1 MNAVDLYVGERRL
14 DLFKDE
20 DISIS
25 LNVQNINQLDKVFT
39 DFTQTFTVPATARN
53 NELLG
58 QYYNADIDV
67 ARVIITSPTGVS
79 PLEAAVTAYDARV
92 EADGGTVEGCL
103 RAELAA
109 LGVSDAIPTRTTTET
124 APDWRLRPDARIEV
138 NQMPFREGVFQMEN
152 VQMQNGEPYA
162 YALSFFGHLVNLT
175 DLFGDDYLYDL
186 DLSAQDHTYDSATI
200 LSGFNQDS
208 LGDVFYPLMS
218 PKTNWHYN
226 SSHTDHSS
234 TDIAHHSGGGG
245 NTYGVDFYELKPA
258 LKVLTIIDAIAAK
271 YGVTF
276 SGDFLTQAPIEKL
289 YLWLHRYE
297 GWMYQG
303 QEGTAP
309 WALVNFNSATGSFD
323 TATDS
328 WTVSAAEAGLTE
340 FAYSV
345 DNIAGSLSYQVAIFV
360 NGKEESVSQHNGNV
374 TGSLASPQA
383 DLRLYTGDV
392 VQLYI
397 KSTLGGGF
405 NYRVFDFEAQ
415 LFGGS
420 SAHFNADQTLFATY
434 SQIVDISALMPE
446 MKVTDFL
453 STLVKMHNLVVT
465 PITATSFNLQSLDDW
480 YDDGTSQTE
489 SLDITEYTINRP
501 PLYRRLNFKYQD
513 TEQIL
518 GKQYRELF
526 GQGFGDLKADFDFSG
541 EDFTIEVGAECPLF
555 ERLSDLADD
564 SLTNVLVYKSIT
576 SEANEDGTYNP
587 YLGAPIFVYAE
598 FSIDISANTIAF
610 FDDSGGHEEIDTIW
624 YTNTS
629 SSQSVGASKTL
640 AFGASIDP
648 FHLQSIN
655 ASLYQEYW
663 QDYITDLYDK
673 SRRMVQVKAIL
684 PVGHL
689 IKLQLNDSVIWGNDK
704 YTINTADVNVTTGE
718 VTFELLNQV

>member
-1 MNAVDLYVGERRL
+1 MNAVDLYVGKRRL

-109 LGVSDAIPTRTTTET
+109 LGVSDAIPTRTSTET

-175 DLFGDDYLYDL
+175 DLFGDEYLYDL
-186 DLSAQDHTYDSATI
+186 DLSASDHAYDSATI
-200 LSGFNQDS
+200 DQGFSQDS

-218 PKTNWHYN
+218 PKSNWYYN
-226 SSHTDHSS
+226 SAAGDHAATNIAFHTGYVH
-234 TDIAHHSGGGG
+234 
-245 NTYGVDFYELKPA
+245 GVNFYELKPA
-258 LKVLTIIDAIAAK
+258 LKVLSIITAIGVK
-271 YGVTF
+271 YGITF

-297 GWMYQG
+297 GFMYQG

-309 WALVNFNSATGSFD
+309 WELVNFNSATGSFD

-328 WTVSAAEAGLTE
+328 WTVSAAEAGLTA

-345 DNIAGSLSYQVAIFV
+345 DNIAGLLSYQVGIFV
-360 NGKEESVSQHNGNV
+360 NGSEEVVIQHNGDV
-374 TGSLASPQA
+374 TGSLASPVA
-383 DLRLYTGDV
+383 DIKLYTGDV

-420 SAHFNADQTLFATY
+420 SAHFNADQTLYATY

-501 PLYRRLNFKYQD
+501 PLYRRLNFKYQA

-518 GKQYRELF
+518 GQEYARLF

-555 ERLSDLADD
+555 EKLTDLNT
-564 SLTNVLVYKSIT
+564 STLTNVLPYKSIT
-576 SEANEDGTYNP
+576 SEASEDGTYNP
-587 YLGAPIFVYAE
+587 YLGAPVFVYAE
-598 FSIDISANTIAF
+598 FSIDITANPISF
-610 FDDSGGHEEIDTIW
+610 VDDAGAENQVNTIW

-629 SSQSVGASKTL
+629 SSQSVGTSKTL
-640 AFGASIDP
+640 AFGARMDP
-648 FHLQSIN
+648 YQLQSIN

>member
-1 MNAVDLYVGERRL
+1 MNAVDLYVGKRRL

-53 NELLG
+53 NEILG

-67 ARVIITSPTGVS
+67 ARVIITTPTGVS
-79 PLEAAVTAYDARV
+79 PLDAAVTAYDSRV
-92 EADGGTVEGCL
+92 DADGGTTEGCL
-103 RAELAA
+103 RSELLA
-109 LGVSDAIPTRTTTET
+109 LGLSDVIPTRTSTET

-138 NQMPFREGVFQMEN
+138 NQIPFREGVLQMEN

-162 YALSFFGHLVNLT
+162 YALAFYGHLVNLT
-175 DLFGDDYLYDL
+175 DLFGEDYLYDL

-218 PKTNWHYN
+218 PKNNWYYN
-226 SSHTDHSS
+226 S
-234 TDIAHHSGGGG
+234 HSGDHAATNIAYHSGHVH
-245 NTYGVDFYELKPA
+245 GVNFYELKPA
-258 LKVLTIIDAIAAK
+258 LKVLTIIDAIATK
-271 YGVTF
+271 YGITF

-289 YLWLHRYE
+289 FLWLHRYE

-303 QEGTAP
+303 QEGTAN
-309 WALVNFNSATGSFD
+309 WDLVNFNSATGSFD

-328 WTVSAAEAGLTE
+328 WTVSASEAGLTE

-345 DNIAGSLSYQVAIFV
+345 DNISGSFDYQIGIFV
-360 NGKEESVSQHNGNV
+360 NGAEAAIVQESGNV
-374 TGSLASPQA
+374 TGSLSSPQA
-383 DLRLYTGDV
+383 DITLYTGDV
-392 VQLYI
+392 VTMKI
-397 KSTLGGGF
+397 KPVTGGTF
-405 NYRVFDFEAQ
+405 SYRVFDFEAQ
-415 LFGGS
+415 LSGGS
-420 SAHFNADQTLFATY
+420 SAHFNADQTLASAYTRN
-434 SQIVDISALMPE
+434 VNISALMPE
-446 MKVTDFL
+446 MKVVDFM
-453 STLVKMHNLVVT
+453 STLVKMHNLVIT

-480 YDDGTSQTE
+480 YDDGTAS
-489 SLDITEYTINRP
+489 SKDIDITEHTINRP
-501 PLYRRLNFKYQD
+501 PLYKRLNFKYQD

-526 GQGFGDLKADFDFSG
+526 GQGYGSLQADFAFDG
-541 EDFTIEVGAECPLF
+541 GDFTIEVGAECPLF
-555 ERLSDLADD
+555 ERLTDTNTST
-564 SLTNVLVYKSIT
+564 LTSVLPYKSIT

-598 FSIDISANTIAF
+598 FSIDLSANTISF
-610 FDDSGGHEEIDTIW
+610 VDDTGSENEVNEIW

-629 SSQSVGASKTL
+629 SAMTVGTAKSL

-648 FHLQSIN
+648 YHLQSIN

-663 QDYITDLYDK
+663 QDYIADLYDQ
-673 SRRMVQVKAIL
+673 SRRMVQVKAFLSAGQIINL
-684 PVGHL
+684 N
-689 IKLQLNDSVIWGNDK
+689 LNDKVIWDNSRWI
-704 YTINTADVNVTTGE
+704 INTANVNVTTGL
-718 VTFELLNQV
+718 VNFELLNEV

>member
-1 MNAVDLYVGERRL
+1 MNAVDLYVGKRRL

-53 NELLG
+53 NEILG

-67 ARVIITSPTGVS
+67 ARVIITTPTGVS
-79 PLEAAVTAYDARV
+79 PLDAAVTAYESRV
-92 EADGGTVEGCL
+92 DTDGGTTEGCI
-103 RAELAA
+103 RSELLA
-109 LGVSDAIPTRTTTET
+109 LGLSDVIPTRTSTET

-138 NQMPFREGVFQMEN
+138 NQIPFREGVLQMEN

-162 YALSFFGHLVNLT
+162 YALAFYGYLVNLT
-175 DLFGDDYLYDL
+175 DLFGEDYLYDL

-200 LSGFNQDS
+200 LSGFQADS

-226 SSHTDHSS
+226 SDQADHSE

-245 NTYGVDFYELKPA
+245 NIHGVDFYELKPA
-258 LKVLTIIDAIAAK
+258 LKVLTIIDAIATK

-289 YLWLHRYE
+289 FLWLHRYE

-309 WALVNFNSATGSFD
+309 WQLVNFNSATGSFD

-345 DNIAGSLSYQVAIFV
+345 DNISGSFDYQIGIFV
-360 NGKEESVSQHNGNV
+360 NGAEAAIVQESGNV
-374 TGSLASPQA
+374 TSSMPQA
-383 DLRLYTGDV
+383 EIRLYTGDV
-392 VQLYI
+392 VTVKI
-397 KSTLGGGF
+397 KPVIASTF
-405 NYRVFDFEAQ
+405 SYRVFDFEAQ
-415 LFGGS
+415 PFNIAS
-420 SAHFNADQTLFATY
+420 PYFNADQTLPSAY
-434 SQIVDISALMPE
+434 NLNVDISALMPE
-446 MKVTDFL
+446 MKVVDFM
-453 STLVKMHNLVVT
+453 STLVKMHNLVIT
-465 PITATSFNLQSLDDW
+465 PITATSFNLQSLNDW
-480 YDDGTSQTE
+480 YDDGTAS
-489 SLDITEYTINRP
+489 SKDIDITEHTINRP
-501 PLYRRLNFKYQD
+501 ALYKRLNFKYQD

-526 GQGFGDLKADFDFSG
+526 GQGFGDLKADFAFDG
-541 EDFTIEVGAECPLF
+541 GDFTIEVGAECPLF
-555 ERLSDLADD
+555 ERLNDLDDD
-564 SLTNVLVYKSIT
+564 SLTNILVYKSIT

-629 SSQSVGASKTL
+629 SSMTVGTAKSL

-648 FHLQSIN
+648 YHLQSIN

-663 QDYITDLYDK
+663 QDYIADLYDQ
-673 SRRMVQVKAIL
+673 SRRMVQVKAFLSAGQIINL
-684 PVGHL
+684 N
-689 IKLQLNDSVIWGNDK
+689 LNDKVIWDNSRWI
-704 YTINTADVNVTTGE
+704 INTANVNVTTGL
-718 VTFELLNQV
+718 VNFELLNEV

>member
-1 MNAVDLYVGERRL
+1 MNAVDLYVGKRRL

-53 NELLG
+53 NEILG

-79 PLEAAVTAYDARV
+79 PLEAAVTDYDARV

-109 LGVSDAIPTRTTTET
+109 LGVSDAIPTRTSTET

-152 VQMQNGEPYA
+152 VQMKNGEPYA

-186 DLSAQDHTYDSATI
+186 DLSASDHAYDSATI
-200 LSGFNQDS
+200 DQGFSQDG

-218 PKTNWHYN
+218 PKNNWYYN
-226 SSHTDHSS
+226 S
-234 TDIAHHSGGGG
+234 HSGDHAATNIAYHSG
-245 NTYGVDFYELKPA
+245 YVHGVNFYELKPA
-258 LKVLTIIDAIAAK
+258 LKVLSIITAIGVK
-271 YGVTF
+271 YGITF

-297 GWMYQG
+297 GFMYQG
-303 QEGTAP
+303 QTGTAP
-309 WALVNFNSATGSFD
+309 WELVNFNSATGSFD

-328 WTVSAAEAGLTE
+328 WTVTSAQAGLTE

-374 TGSLASPQA
+374 TGSLLSPQA

-415 LFGGS
+415 LFGGA

-434 SQIVDISALMPE
+434 SQTVNISALMPE
-446 MKVTDFL
+446 MKVVDFM
-453 STLVKMHNLVVT
+453 STLVKMHNLVIT
-465 PITATSFNLQSLDDW
+465 PITATSFNLQSLNDW

-518 GKQYRELF
+518 GKEYRNLF

-555 ERLSDLADD
+555 EKLTDLDT
-564 SLTNVLVYKSIT
+564 STLTNVLPYKSIT

-587 YLGAPIFVYAE
+587 YLGAPVFVYAE
-598 FSIDISANTIAF
+598 FSLDITANPISF
-610 FDDSGGHEEIDTIW
+610 VDDGGTENQVNTIW

-629 SSQSVGASKTL
+629 SSQSIGTSKTL

-689 IKLQLNDSVIWGNDK
+689 IKLQLNDKVIWGNDK
-704 YTINTADVNVTTGE
+704 YTINTANVNVTTGE
-718 VTFELLNQV
+718 VTFELLNEV